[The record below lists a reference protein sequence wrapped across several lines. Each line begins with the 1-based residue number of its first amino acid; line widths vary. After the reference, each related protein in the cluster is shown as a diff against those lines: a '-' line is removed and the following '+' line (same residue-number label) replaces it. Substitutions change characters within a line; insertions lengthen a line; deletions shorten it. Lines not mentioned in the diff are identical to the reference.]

1 MSISQTIN
9 GTLRKVPAWPLYIL
23 GALPGI
29 WLFYSAV
36 SGMIGPDPI
45 RPLERGL
52 GLYGLQFLIAG
63 LAVTPLRRY
72 AGVNLIKFR
81 RAIGLVAFF
90 YIVVHLAVWIGLD
103 MGLRWEQMGTD
114 ILKRPYITIGMVGFV
129 AMVSLAVT
137 SNNRS
142 VRKLGS
148 ALWQRIHKLTYF
160 AVAAGVI
167 HFVMVQKVWETEPL
181 IYGLIVLGLLAT
193 RLRWAP
199 RRAARLV

>member
-1 MSISQTIN
+1 VSISQAVN
-9 GTLRKVPAWPLYIL
+9 GRLRKVPVWPLYIL
-23 GALPGI
+23 GALPGV

-36 SGMIGPDPI
+36 SGMSGPDPI

-63 LAVTPLRRY
+63 LAVTPLRKY
-72 AGVNLIKFR
+72 AGVNLIKVR

-103 MGLRWEQMGTD
+103 MGLRWGQMWAD

-129 AMVSLAVT
+129 AMVPLAVT

-142 VRKLGS
+142 VRKLG
-148 ALWQRIHKLTYF
+148 AGLWQRIHKLTYF
-160 AVAAGVI
+160 VVAAGVV
-167 HFVMVQKVWETEPL
+167 HFVMVQKVWEAEPL
-181 IYGLIVLGLLAT
+181 IYSAVVLGLLAT
-193 RLRWAP
+193 RLKWPP
-199 RRAARLV
+199 RRVVARP